1 MDSEIAIRVA
11 ADILE
16 DHFGPVVS
24 KVAHVLL
31 QRGPLRVSEILV
43 FLQGSQGNQGQSQGE
58 EFPQL
63 RNAMLVMLQHRL
75 LHCEAP
81 DESYAQVYRVDMEEV
96 LARLRFPQ
104 YLEHVLAAYGEKAS
118 ELLLVTL
125 KYGRVS
131 KEQLLKEVAGKGP
144 LRDLEEL
151 LEKLVKER
159 ILRPDHDARAEEARK
174 KRRISEDSKEETAS
188 EVLYRYDRVNLNLC
202 VYKNLLCRVVEE
214 QVDEAAAQVMMAL
227 LGSVTPD
234 SGDSI
239 IESPMSIDAIL
250 RRYQGLFPQGGRDPA
265 KIRER
270 LRHSLEVLVHKEKFL
285 RQITKAEDYTEW
297 LVDTAR
303 CAHVLRRLALS
314 QLIRERFGAV
324 GLRIFNLLQDG
335 NPPQKLEEN
344 HIFNICMI
352 PLQEGREIL
361 QAMVRHSVLQLQQVA
376 KSSDGAV
383 ANSVWLYYVDLRR
396 VLANTEDLVLN
407 AILNLRIRFRSE
419 NARIMPLESRS
430 NSLTAKERQLL
441 RDGRRGEDLLERAF
455 LVLDAVLLVSGLLK
469 R

>member
-16 DHFGPVVS
+16 DHFGPVVA

-43 FLQGSQGNQGQSQGE
+43 FLQENQGE
-58 EFPQL
+58 DMEFPQL

-75 LHCEAP
+75 LHSEAP
-81 DESYAQVYRVDMEEV
+81 DESYAQVYHVDMDEV

-104 YLEHVLAAYGEKAS
+104 YLEHVQAAYGEKAS

-131 KEQLLKEVAGKGP
+131 KQQLLKEVAGKGP

-159 ILRPDHDARAEEARK
+159 ILRPDHDARAEEAKK
-174 KRRISEDSKEETAS
+174 KRRISEDSKEETPL

-214 QVDEAAAQVMMAL
+214 QVDEAAGQVMMAL
-227 LGSVTPD
+227 MASVTPD

-239 IESPMSIDAIL
+239 TESPMSIDAIL
-250 RRYQGLFPQGGRDPA
+250 ARYQGLFPQSGRDPA

-285 RQITKAEDYTEW
+285 RQITSKARQTNQGEDTEW
-297 LVDTAR
+297 LVDTTR
-303 CAHVLRRLALS
+303 CAQVLRRLALS

-335 NPPQKLEEN
+335 HPPQKLEEN
-344 HIFNICMI
+344 HIFNVCMI

-376 KSSDGAV
+376 RSSDGAV

-396 VLANTEDLVLN
+396 VLASTEDLVLN

-455 LVLDAVLLVSGLLK
+455 LVLDAVLLVSGWK